1 MYSGTGMHEAAR
13 LDLGI
18 FANMNRHT
26 FQRPNSAYC
35 FHGEGGMWS
44 SDGGR
49 GSLER
54 SSSNVSFREWT
65 GFQAGD
71 VCVFKLEA
79 RRLRMRCSR
88 LGVAIFEIPLPD
100 DTRDWYICA
109 KLYGGRG
116 RNGQNTLFHAQTSGR
131 RTKQNGIHEALSFS
145 EVELL
150 PVSTDD
156 VAGL

>member
-1 MYSGTGMHEAAR
+1 MHEAR
-13 LDLGI
+13 LKLGI
-18 FANMNRHT
+18 FANMNRHS
-26 FQRPNSAYC
+26 FQHPNSAYV
-35 FHGEGGMWS
+35 FYGKDGMRS
-44 SDGGR
+44 SDALGER
-49 GSLER
+49 GIQFHPASDPSR
-54 SSSNVSFREWT
+54 SKWT

-88 LGVAIFEIPLPD
+88 LGAAIFEIPLPD
-100 DTRDWYICA
+100 DTRDWYIWA
-109 KLYGGRG
+109 KLYGGPG
-116 RNGQNTLFHAQTSGR
+116 RNGQNSLFHAQTSGR
-131 RTKQNGIHEALSFS
+131 RTGQNGIQEAGSFS